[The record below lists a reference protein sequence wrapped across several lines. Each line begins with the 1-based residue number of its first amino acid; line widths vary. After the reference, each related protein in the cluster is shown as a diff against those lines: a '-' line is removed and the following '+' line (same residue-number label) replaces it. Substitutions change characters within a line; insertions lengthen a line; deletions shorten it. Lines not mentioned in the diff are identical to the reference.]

1 MTRSMSATE
10 LKATILSVLDDVAA
24 GEVVEISKRGRTIAR
39 LVPATGPAG
48 LRGRFTGVAGT
59 TADDDRLFSTGERW
73 DAE

>member
-1 MTRSMSATE
+1 MTRSISATE

-48 LRGRFTGVAGT
+48 LRGRFVGVAAT
-59 TADDDRLFSTGERW
+59 TSDEEGLFATGERW
-73 DAE
+73 NAE